1 MAALGMLTEWGLKP
15 AQLKLISVL
24 GSRQGVDHVH
34 EEFPEVEVGAG
45 KGSLMSAVWSQA
57 SVRGMSTQV
66 RARRRITLTF
76 EFGRSS
82 SGEWT
87 TS

>member
-34 EEFPEVEVGAG
+34 EEFPEVEVGRG
-45 KGSLMSAVWSQA
+45 RVTSQCPRDQA
-57 SVRGMSTQV
+57 DM
-66 RARRRITLTF
+66 LC
-76 EFGRSS
+76 
-82 SGEWT
+82 
-87 TS
+87 